1 MSIRRDS
8 LPILKERWL
17 QRLDTALWP
26 TTVES
31 WPLWQRTLVRAAQI
45 FYAVLRDLGSGQ
57 ISLRAMSLVYYTVI
71 AIVPL
76 LALTFSVLKGLGVH
90 NTLEPTLLRV
100 LEPFLGEYATDIT
113 TNVVSFVDNIRVD
126 VLGFVSVGVL
136 LYTVLTMM
144 QKMEQAFNYIW
155 MVNQPRTL
163 GNRISEYLFAI
174 IGSPLLILLSVGIAS
189 YINTNFFVRYLDSLT
204 FGAWILQVFGF
215 VASLGFM
222 SLAFAFAYRFIPNT
236 RVHFI
241 SAFIGGIV
249 TTFAWKALGWVFS
262 NFLVA
267 NSANAVI
274 YAAFFAL
281 ILLMLMLYLGW
292 LVLLVGSSVA
302 FYHQHPSRARTGRQP
317 LHLAL
322 RDQEQVTLTLAM
334 LIVERFRRRQQPW
347 SLDELLDHTQL
358 SAQIVE
364 SGLETLQSIGF
375 VSLTAGDPTRYLPTT
390 DVSDLRIQELRQQIR
405 MYARD
410 PVNLHPP
417 CPEQQAVEAFL
428 QQVDRMTDEQ
438 LGEQRFDDLE
448 RKNNDS

>member
-1 MSIRRDS
+1 MSSRGDS
-8 LPILKERWL
+8 LLVLKDRWL
-17 QRLDTALWP
+17 QRLDEAMWP
-26 TTVES
+26 TSVES
-31 WPLWQRTLVRAAQI
+31 WPLWRRALVRAAQI
-45 FYAVLRDLGSGQ
+45 FYAVMRDLGGGQ

-71 AIVPL
+71 AVVPL

-100 LEPFLGEYATDIT
+100 LEPFLGDYATDIT
-113 TNVVSFVDNIRVD
+113 TNMVTFVDNIRVD
-126 VLGFVSVGVL
+126 VLGTVSVGIL

-144 QKMEQAFNYIW
+144 QKMEQSFNYIW

-189 YINTNFFVRYLDSLT
+189 YINTNIFVRYLDTLA
-204 FGAWILQVFGF
+204 FGAWILQFIGF
-215 VASLGFM
+215 LMSLTFM

-236 RVHFI
+236 RVHFV

-249 TTFAWKALGWVFS
+249 TTFAWKGLGWVFS
-262 NFLVA
+262 NFLVV

-274 YAAFFAL
+274 YAAFFSL
-281 ILLMLMLYLGW
+281 ILLMLLLYLGW
-292 LVLLVGSSVA
+292 LVLLIGSSVA
-302 FYHQHPSRARTGRQP
+302 FYHQHPSRAHTGRVP

-322 RDQEQVTLTLAM
+322 RDREQVTLTVAM
-334 LIVERFRRRQQPW
+334 LIVGRFQRRQPPW
-347 SLDELLDHTQL
+347 SMDELLDHTQL

-364 SGLETLQSIGF
+364 SALDTLRSIGF
-375 VSLTAGDPTRYLPTT
+375 ITVTAGDPSRYLPTT
-390 DVSDLRIQELRQQIR
+390 DVSDLRIQDLRQQIR

-417 CPEQQAVEAFL
+417 CPEQQAVEAYL
-428 QQVDRMTDEQ
+428 QQVDRLAEEQ
-438 LGEQRFDDLE
+438 LGEKRFDDLE
-448 RKNNDS
+448 RKKPDS